1 MKKNVI
7 IAGVSLVAGLVIG
20 FFVGRCCVCQK
31 SCAKDQVPDTQ
42 EIKQMV
48 EKEVAEQFD
57 GTDSVEVS
65 RVRVVS
71 TTPENLQKTI
81 SEEVGKALKEAKQ
94 IQEKTKQQT
103 NDK

>member
-7 IAGVSLVAGLVIG
+7 IAVVSLVAGLAIG
-20 FFVGRCCVCQK
+20 FFAGRCCGCGN
-31 SCAKDQVPDTQ
+31 SCDAQQLPDAEAIQ
-42 EIKQMV
+42 QMV

-65 RVRVVS
+65 SVRVV
-71 TTPENLQKTI
+71 TATPENLQQVI
-81 SEEVGKALKEAKQ
+81 NEEVGKALKEAKQ

>member
-7 IAGVSLVAGLVIG
+7 IAVVSLVAGLVIG
-20 FFVGRCCVCQK
+20 FFVGRCCGCGN
-31 SCAKDQVPDTQ
+31 SCDAQQSPDAEAIQ
-42 EIKQMV
+42 QMV

>member
-7 IAGVSLVAGLVIG
+7 IAVVSLVAGLAIG
-20 FFVGRCCVCQK
+20 FFAGRCCGCGN
-31 SCAKDQVPDTQ
+31 SCDAQRSPDAEAIQ
-42 EIKQMV
+42 QMV
-48 EKEVAEQFD
+48 EKEVTEQFD
-57 GTDSVEVS
+57 GTESVEVS

-71 TTPENLQKTI
+71 TTPENLQQVI
-81 SEEVGKALKEAKQ
+81 NEEVGKALKEAKQ